1 MALQRLMEV
10 LQKGDEV
17 YHAPVL
23 DILIAIFKVPS
34 TSTDCLLPL
43 QTFQPREPETMKED
57 IMCMQG

>member
-1 MALQRLMEV
+1 MEV